1 MKSKVDSDWYQR
13 GVRERQWQF
22 GGAQEELLVMMHDV
36 SYDGGVFGPTE
47 MGREA
52 FQRGLCTQRPEK
64 SQRSLD
70 SINSNNKSQG
80 VLCDTRGVYSVVL
93 STTSLSK

>member
-22 GGAQEELLVMMHDV
+22 ERAQEELLVMTHDV
-36 SYDGGVFGPTE
+36 SYNGGAFGSIE
-47 MGREA
+47 IGREA

-64 SQRSLD
+64 SRRSSD
-70 SINSNNKSQG
+70 SIDSNSKSQG
-80 VLCDTRGVYSVVL
+80 VLCDARGVYSAVL